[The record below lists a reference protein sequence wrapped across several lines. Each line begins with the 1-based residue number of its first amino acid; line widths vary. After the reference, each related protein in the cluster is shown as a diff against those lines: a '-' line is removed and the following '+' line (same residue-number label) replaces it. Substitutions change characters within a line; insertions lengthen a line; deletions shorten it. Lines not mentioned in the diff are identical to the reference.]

1 MAPASSASQRFAFTL
16 IELLV
21 VIAIISVLVGLLLP
35 AVQYAREAARRT
47 DCLNRLKQFGLDF
60 NRGNRTAGLS
70 YLCPSDN
77 SSSVVATVNGPTDL
91 NARNYVINN
100 GFFGRDGATHNGV
113 TYVSINEIVDGLSN
127 TALRSEVIRANGYP
141 DPYRVVWYP
150 TTGAPTDFQAFRTQ
164 CSECPEVDNDQ
175 WNLLETVKGTSTYR
189 HVLAPSQPSCQS
201 SAAGGGFQFITAG
214 SFHAAGAAN
223 TVFCDGHT
231 RTVSPSIS
239 PSVWKAMGTRAGND
253 VALE

>member
-1 MAPASSASQRFAFTL
+1 MPPTFSSSRRFAFTL

-47 DCLNRLKQFGLDF
+47 DCLNRLKQFGLDY
-60 NRGNRTAGLS
+60 NRGSRTDGLS

-77 SSSVVATVNGPTDL
+77 SSSILVSADGTIDL
-91 NARNYVINN
+91 NSRNYVIND
-100 GFFGRDGATHNGV
+100 GYYGRDGARGA
-113 TYVSINEIVDGLSN
+113 SLNEIVDGLSN

-150 TTGAPTDFQAFRTQ
+150 TSPAPTDFQAFRTQ
-164 CSECPEVDNDQ
+164 CAQCPEVDNDQ
-175 WNLLETVKGTSTYR
+175 WDLLETVKGTGYYA
-189 HVLAPSQPSCQS
+189 HVLTPSQPSCQS
-201 SAAGGGFQFITAG
+201 TASGGQFRFITAG

-223 TVFCDGHT
+223 TVYCDGHT

-239 PSVWKAMGTRAGND
+239 PDVWKAMGTRDGND